1 MIGADDCGPRGWL
14 WMSRGW
20 GRHGSHRGRPWWAEA
35 MGEAPRRAERGEIR
49 YLVLEAIADQPRH
62 GYEIIQHIERRTN
75 SAYRPSPGVIYP
87 TLQLL
92 EELGHAEVVEQEGRK
107 VYAITDAGR
116 RDLEQNRRTVSDFYE
131 RHEEE
136 PWESYAD
143 DFADLM
149 RGVARLMRAFR
160 RGARRGHMS
169 PDTMRSIREALDEA
183 LKKIEDAL
191 GGGSR

>member
-1 MIGADDCGPRGWL
+1 LIRGEACGPHAWV

-20 GRHGSHRGRPWWAEA
+20 GPHRGRPWWAEA
-35 MGEAPRRAERGEIR
+35 MGESPRRAERGEIR

-62 GYEIIQHIERRTN
+62 GYEIIQHIEKRTN
-75 SAYRPSPGVIYP
+75 GAYRPSPGVIYP

-92 EELGHAEVVEQEGRK
+92 EELGHARLLEQEGRK

-116 RDLEQNRRTVSDFYE
+116 QDLDQNKSTVSDFYE
-131 RHEEE
+131 RYDEE
-136 PWESYAD
+136 PWESYAE
-143 DFADLM
+143 DFGDLM

-169 PDTMRSIREALDEA
+169 KETMRSIREALDEA
-183 LKKIEDAL
+183 LRKIEDAL
-191 GGGSR
+191 GGGAR